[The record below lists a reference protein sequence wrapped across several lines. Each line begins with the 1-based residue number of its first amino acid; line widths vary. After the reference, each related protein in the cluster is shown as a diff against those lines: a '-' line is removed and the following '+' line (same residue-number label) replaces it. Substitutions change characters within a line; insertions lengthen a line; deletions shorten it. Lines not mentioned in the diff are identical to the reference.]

1 MQEIGKFDVTVN
13 ATSNGLEKY
22 MTSTMNKNFDLL
34 TTYNL

>member
-1 MQEIGKFDVTVN
+1 MQEIGKFDVNVN